1 MLSLFESVAKVLHAV
16 QGLLAAPKF
25 HRASNKDACL
35 CRARWCTFCVFPYI
49 QCGAAAG
56 QEYNM
61 TKRLEHSYKSIFSDG
76 KAISAVDPRYYSRRF
91 QECMQKV
98 FV

>member
-1 MLSLFESVAKVLHAV
+1 MQTEE
-16 QGLLAAPKF
+16 GLCFGL
-25 HRASNKDACL
+25 
-35 CRARWCTFCVFPYI
+35 
-49 QCGAAAG
+49 

-61 TKRLEHSYKSIFSDG
+61 SKRLEHSYKSIFSDG
-76 KAISAVDPRYYSRRF
+76 KTISAVDPKYYSRRF

>member
-1 MLSLFESVAKVLHAV
+1 
-16 QGLLAAPKF
+16 
-25 HRASNKDACL
+25 
-35 CRARWCTFCVFPYI
+35 
-49 QCGAAAG
+49 
-56 QEYNM
+56 M

-76 KAISAVDPRYYSRRF
+76 KAISAVDPKYYSRRF

>member
-1 MLSLFESVAKVLHAV
+1 M
-16 QGLLAAPKF
+16 GLAASRLLQPEAPSLKRGF
-25 HRASNKDACL
+25 E
-35 CRARWCTFCVFPYI
+35 
-49 QCGAAAG
+49 GATLDL

-76 KAISAVDPRYYSRRF
+76 KAISAVDPKYYSRRF